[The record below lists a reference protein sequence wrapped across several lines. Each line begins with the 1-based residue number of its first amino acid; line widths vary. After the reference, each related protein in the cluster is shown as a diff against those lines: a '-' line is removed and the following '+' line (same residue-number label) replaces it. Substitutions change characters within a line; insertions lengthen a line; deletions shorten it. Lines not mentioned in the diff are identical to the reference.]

1 MAKKDPRVDAYIAKA
16 APFAQPILKHI
27 RKVVHA
33 ACPQVEETMK
43 WSVPH
48 FDYRGEMMC
57 AMAAFKAHCAV
68 NFWKGALVVG
78 KAAAAKESAGQFG
91 RITSVKD
98 LPNDATFKR
107 YVKTAMKLNEQ
118 GVKAPARDRSKAPKP
133 VTVPAAL
140 AAALKKNKKAQAA
153 FEALP
158 PSHKREYCEWI
169 ADAKT
174 DETRERR
181 LATALDW
188 ITQGKSRNWK
198 YQKK

>member
-1 MAKKDPRVDAYIAKA
+1 MAAKDPRVDAYIAKA
-16 APFAQPILKHI
+16 APFAQPILKHV
-27 RKVVHA
+27 RKLVHA

-78 KAAAAKESAGQFG
+78 ETEKAKEAAGQLG
-91 RITSVKD
+91 RITSVRD
-98 LPNDATFKR
+98 LPSDATFKR
-107 YVKTAMKLNEQ
+107 YVKTAMTLNEQ

-188 ITQGKSRNWK
+188 IAQGKARNWK

>member
-188 ITQGKSRNWK
+188 IAQGKARNWK